1 MAGGCFMPVRQFAP
15 AFKRPLRDEA
25 MAAVPTSRTFRSGS
39 VEIAYLDEGA
49 GDPIVLIHGFAS
61 NKETNWVHPGWVTTL
76 TRAGYRVVAP
86 DNRGHGAST
95 KLYDPADYHTELMAA
110 DVVALLDHLGI
121 ATADLMGYS
130 MGARIAAF
138 YAVLHPQR
146 VRSVVLGGLG
156 IHLVE
161 GVGLPESIA
170 YALEADSLDDVN
182 DPTGRVFRLFAQQTR
197 SDLAALAACIRG
209 SRQTLAREEVAR
221 IAAPVLIAIGTNDQV
236 AGSAQ
241 ALAALIPCARALDIP
256 GRDHMLAV
264 GDRVFKAAVLEFLA
278 ARP

>member
-1 MAGGCFMPVRQFAP
+1 MIAI
-15 AFKRPLRDEA
+15 
-25 MAAVPTSRTFRSGS
+25 PTARTFHSGP

-76 TRAGYRVVAP
+76 TRAGRRVVAL

-95 KLYDPADYHTELMAA
+95 KLYDPAAYHSERMAG
-110 DVVALLDHLGI
+110 DVVALLDHVGI
-121 ATADLMGYS
+121 ATADVMGYS
-130 MGARIAAF
+130 MGARIAAHC
-138 YAVLHPQR
+138 AVLHPR
-146 VRSVVLGGLG
+146 RARSVILGGLG

-170 YALEADSLDDVN
+170 YALEAASLDEVV
-182 DPTGRVFRLFAQQTR
+182 DPSGRVFRQFADQTR
-197 SDLAALAACIRG
+197 SDLKALAACIRG
-209 SRQTLAREEVAR
+209 SRQTLTREEVAR
-221 IAAPVLIAIGTNDQV
+221 ITVPVLIAVGTHDRV
-236 AGSAQ
+236 AGSAH
-241 ALAALIPCARALDIP
+241 ALAALIPGARALDIP

-264 GDRVFKAAVLEFLA
+264 GDRVFKTAVLEFLA